1 MTGAAR
7 ESDAEPA
14 REPPREPGAE
24 PEGALAT
31 WDCHVHVFEPGVAF
45 APLRPYTPAP
55 APVAALRAHLAAV
68 GAGHAVLVQA
78 SPHGDDNSGVLAA
91 LDRLGPGHRAVIAPA
106 PGLDPRAL
114 AALRARGVRGLRL
127 NPMGRFA
134 RADPAMRT
142 RLAAVAR
149 RAADAGLVV
158 EIAASAEAIE
168 AAAPEIAALPCPL
181 VLPHL
186 ADLAAP
192 GLCGDRRK
200 RLVELLASHRVW
212 VKLSGFDRYPP
223 AAAAEA
229 AALLA
234 EALPDR
240 LVWGSDW
247 PHTPFHDGVPVRDDR
262 PTPARRVDDA
272 ALKARVAA
280 GLGAAAAV
288 AFARNPRALYA

>member
-1 MTGAAR
+1 MTTPDK
-7 ESDAEPA
+7 ESDGEPDGA
-14 REPPREPGAE
+14 PPA
-24 PEGALAT
+24 

-45 APLRPYTPAP
+45 APRRPYTPEP
-55 APVAALRAHLAAV
+55 APVAALVAHLASV

-78 SPHGDDNSGVLAA
+78 SPHGDDNAGILAA

-106 PGLDPRAL
+106 PGLDAPVL

-134 RADPAMRT
+134 RADAAMRT

-149 RAADAGLVV
+149 RAADAGLVL
-158 EIAASAEAIE
+158 EIAATAEAIE
-168 AAAPEIAALPCPL
+168 AAAPDIAALPCPL

-192 GLCGDRRK
+192 GLGDERRK
-200 RLVELLASHRVW
+200 RLVDLLARHRVW

-223 AAAAEA
+223 EAAAAA

-247 PHTPFHDGVPVRDDR
+247 PHTPFHDGQPVRDDR
-262 PTPARRVDDA
+262 PTAARRVDDP
-272 ALKARVAA
+272 ALRARVAA
-280 GLGAAAAV
+280 VLGTAAPCV
-288 AFARNPRALYA
+288 FARNPRALYA